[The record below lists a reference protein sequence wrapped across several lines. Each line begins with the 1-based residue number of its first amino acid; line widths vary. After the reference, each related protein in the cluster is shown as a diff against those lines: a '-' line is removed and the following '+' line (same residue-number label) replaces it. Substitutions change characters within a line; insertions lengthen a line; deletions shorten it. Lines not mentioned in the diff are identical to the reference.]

1 MNQHH
6 FDPEA
11 EVQVIPLEVI
21 SVLWTPSRPAPRRDK
36 QKAREEKEARAAF
49 ASVEVARFY
58 ETYVERHLRDGKY
71 LRVIVELLQVLDD
84 GGGCSS
90 AAPEQKGGH
99 PAGVTLREHALSVAQ
114 EAFGLLNAGRE
125 VVRNNTAD
133 ALIAALGHD
142 IGKVPGLV
150 DSADK
155 LASPGLAS
163 VVFLE
168 PMLDGIRTKTAI
180 LDAIR
185 FLDGTE
191 KEKKRAKDIA
201 LLRVLEQAH
210 DRAGQAE
217 QKKQMLLFPRKR
229 ESGGSGAV
237 VTSQG
242 SEHEQRAPNGQRKN
256 RENRDMAETL
266 LAAIKPL
273 LARNA
278 RESFVFG
285 DQVFVAPDFVRA
297 VAADLSRERGDENAL
312 QSLTDEEV
320 ARLLGS
326 AGPVPAF
333 RIRFRYRKARS
344 CEPIQGKYV
353 ALKKGVFGDSASL
366 EARGQAL
373 GIRKV
378 ICVSKESA

>member
-1 MNQHH
+1 MSQHH
-6 FDPEA
+6 FDPKA

-21 SVLWTPSRPAPRRDK
+21 SVLWTPSRSVSPRDK
-36 QKAREEKEARAAF
+36 QDAREEKTARPAF
-49 ASVEVARFY
+49 ASAEVARFY
-58 ETYVERHLRDGKY
+58 ETYIERHLRDGRY
-71 LRVIVELLQVLDD
+71 LQVIVELLQVLDD
-84 GGGCSS
+84 GGDCPL
-90 AAPEQKGGH
+90 AERAEQESGH
-99 PAGVTLREHALSVAQ
+99 PAGVTLREHALNVAQ
-114 EAFGLLNAGRE
+114 EAFELLNAGRA

-142 IGKVPGLV
+142 IGRAPGLV
-150 DSADK
+150 DAADK

-185 FLDGTE
+185 FLHAAE

-217 QKKQMLLFPRKR
+217 QKKQMLLFPQRKESKTSHRRSGR
-229 ESGGSGAV
+229 E
-237 VTSQG
+237 Q
-242 SEHEQRAPNGQRKN
+242 EAPDGQRKN
-256 RENRDMAETL
+256 RENRDMAEAL
-266 LAAIKPL
+266 LGAMKPL
-273 LARNA
+273 LARDA
-278 RESFVFG
+278 RESFVFE

-297 VAADLSRERGDENAL
+297 VAADLTGEGGDENPL

-326 AGPVPAF
+326 AGRVPAF

-344 CEPIQGKYV
+344 CQPVQGRYV
-353 ALKKGVFGDSASL
+353 VLDKGVFGDPAAL
-366 EARGQAL
+366 ETRAQAL

-378 ICVSKESA
+378 ICVSEESV